1 MICALLTFFFMV
13 DNSDYVSQSYLA
25 TRFRDE
31 VNRINLISLLMY
43 LMLAL
48 VSAMLLYGVIKS
60 RPRYILPFFGIQ
72 FIDYLF
78 TLPQFF
84 ASITHPYHYYVSKSK
99 SMFDVQDNKTDLDDI
114 RNVWSYSSYSSNAYT
129 TSLLILTLI
138 MIFKTYFLCVVWKC
152 YRYLHM
158 KELILPI
165 TLNAG
170 SFDAEHILPPTILV
184 GSATNVGSVPPPNYD
199 EATKL
204 PDYKP
209 PEYTTVITTDKN
221 PSTLSNN
228 STSSNNLDIIPKHL
242 AREPSV
248 LVDPSSSSTTI
259 NNENDNEQKQK

>member
-1 MICALLTFFFMV
+1 M
-13 DNSDYVSQSYLA
+13 
-25 TRFRDE
+25 
-31 VNRINLISLLMY
+31 
-43 LMLAL
+43 
-48 VSAMLLYGVIKS
+48 
-60 RPRYILPFFGIQ
+60 
-72 FIDYLF
+72 
-78 TLPQFF
+78 
-84 ASITHPYHYYVSKSK
+84 
-99 SMFDVQDNKTDLDDI
+99 
-114 RNVWSYSSYSSNAYT
+114 
-129 TSLLILTLI
+129 
-138 MIFKTYFLCVVWKC
+138 
-152 YRYLHM
+152 
-158 KELILPI
+158 
-165 TLNAG
+165 
-170 SFDAEHILPPTILV
+170 V